1 MLKPDVIEYLRNEW
15 QDEDDFAFMRDA
27 SEEIVQKYKK
37 AIKDGRFAGDPTG
50 VYLWASVYEWLK
62 SLNEVIKSIA
72 NTEKERKKI
81 RENFLF
87 VLFNEILLP
96 NTKFN
101 K

>member
-15 QDEDDFAFMRDA
+15 QDENDFAFMRDA

-37 AIKDGRFAGDPTG
+37 AIRDGQFAADPMG
-50 VYLWASVYEWLK
+50 VSLWASVYEWLK
-62 SLNEVIKSIA
+62 GLNEAAKSIA
-72 NTEKERKKI
+72 STEKERKKV
-81 RENFLF
+81 RESFLF